1 MLVSGNLIKY
11 PKWMAELLQLVWR
24 LSWPILITRASPVRP
39 IRGYYYL
46 MSNKCHTRP
55 YVTFLSH
62 FLPYLAARTR
72 RNSSF
77 VRWGRRRRE
86 DEGKEGGRE
95 IRANELRMQKL
106 AHSCRHGCAQKFFD
120 YHHRPE
126 TERWNGTEVWG
137 KGGGKLVETFGKF
150 PFPPWESYLRR

>member
-46 MSNKCHTRP
+46 MSNKCHTRRTP
-55 YVTFLSH
+55 VRYVSFPLSA
-62 FLPYLAARTR
+62 FPKSSPLALEGIPL
-72 RNSSF
+72 F
-77 VRWGRRRRE
+77 VRVGRERGR
-86 DEGKEGGRE
+86 EGGRE

-106 AHSCRHGCAQKFFD
+106 AHSCRHGCALKFFD
-120 YHHRPE
+120 HHHPE
-126 TERWNGTEVWG
+126 TEMEWNEVWG

-150 PFPPWESYLRR
+150 PPWESYLRR

>member
-62 FLPYLAARTR
+62 FLPSQSPCRSHSKEFLLRGRGEREGRT
-72 RNSSF
+72 
-77 VRWGRRRRE
+77 
-86 DEGKEGGRE
+86 KEGRE